1 MAKRGHNY
9 HELSN
14 GHGEAGST
22 HSQLHPLFAM
32 RRAIQF
38 ISISIFVFIRYYS
51 ARILTLN
58 FKPLHFNHQI
68 YSIYLLHHTIDH
80 ACLWYVK

>member
-38 ISISIFVFIRYYS
+38 TYF
-51 ARILTLN
+51 
-58 FKPLHFNHQI
+58 HFNI
-68 YSIYLLHHTIDH
+68 CFYSILFGAHFNID
-80 ACLWYVK
+80 L